1 MRCVLMK
8 EQEIVEF
15 YLNNLKKY
23 GYTPKGADWG
33 KNSIEQME
41 MRYQNMLNVMSYSHK
56 DNNFPTLLD
65 VGCSYCPLAEYAER
79 KNIKIEYTGIDLY
92 ETENKYHII
101 KSNFLTYDFTTKY
114 DYVVC
119 CGVLT
124 TTFEESI
131 REYDRIV
138 RRWIDKMFA
147 LANVGIA
154 FNIMKSQVDFMNN
167 VLYYKSPLE
176 ILGYCMTLTDKFVID
191 SAYPLY
197 EYTVYLYK

>member
-1 MRCVLMK
+1 MN
-8 EQEIVEF
+8 EQQIAEF
-15 YLNNLKKY
+15 YLNNLKKN

-33 KNSIEQME
+33 KSSDEQMDI
-41 MRYQNMLNVMSYSHK
+41 RHQNMLNIMCYSREK
-56 DNNFPTLLD
+56 DNTIPTLLD

-79 KNIKIEYTGIDLY
+79 RNIKVDYTGIDLY
-92 ETENKYHII
+92 ETENEYYTI
-101 KSNFLTYDFTTKY
+101 KGSFISYDFKNSF

-124 TTFEESI
+124 DRWGTGI
-131 REYDRIV
+131 KEYDQVV
-138 RRWIDKMFA
+138 RRWIDKMFS
-147 LANVGIA
+147 LCNIGIA
-154 FNIMKSQVDFMNN
+154 FNIMKSQVDFMND